1 MLNCKNKVFKKLLL
15 FSFIFLF
22 FSLFCNKVMLA
33 DVSKKIIKIKDRPH
47 QVTIQQKEIISS
59 LKKIEDNITQY
70 KEKQK

>member
-47 QVTIQQKEIISS
+47 QVTIQQKEI
-59 LKKIEDNITQY
+59 
-70 KEKQK
+70 